1 MVASLVSTDTFR
13 VPSTSDKTGM
23 IKGRWPSLVSCVVL
37 ACACA
42 FQVSRPPGSPVAPAR
57 RHLVPI
63 DQATWQA
70 RAAFDS
76 AAWAGDTSRMAAVF
90 AEDAL
95 LISPSGDSIR
105 GRDAIMHYLAQL
117 VPEAVSADVS
127 FGREGALELCSGNA
141 RERLAYAAHINHA
154 NRSSDSVSGKLSVFW
169 KRDSTG
175 ALQVAWAAFSKREI
189 RRRLRRS
196 ECVSP
201 EDSTWG
207 VWRLAVSLVPVPAA
221 ATMGSQ
227 RSFERILRARG
238 WVDECPCGG
247 RFPSLTPLSSWTGRL
262 PPGLVGI
269 QYHWRRH
276 VVAEILGGRIPK
288 GSTMGAQYYSSRD
301 YAQTRLFYSGAF
313 VGALVSYEQW
323 GFQVGIGPAL
333 QLVNWR
339 LRDSVIPYSTGG
351 YPSFTEVSWSKQPI
365 GVIGDARYRRLVTRR
380 LFLEIRA
387 QVRRFRKVATPAT
400 PRFPPA
406 MVDQGSSFV
415 GVGFGVVY

>member
-1 MVASLVSTDTFR
+1 
-13 VPSTSDKTGM
+13 
-23 IKGRWPSLVSCVVL
+23 
-37 ACACA
+37 
-42 FQVSRPPGSPVAPAR
+42 
-57 RHLVPI
+57 
-63 DQATWQA
+63 
-70 RAAFDS
+70 
-76 AAWAGDTSRMAAVF
+76 MAAVF
-90 AEDAL
+90 ADDAL
-95 LISPSGDSIR
+95 LISPRGDSIR
-105 GRDAIMHYLAQL
+105 GRDAIVHYLVQL
-117 VPEAVSADVS
+117 VPEAISAGFS
-127 FGREGALELCSGNA
+127 FGRDGALQLCQGGA
-141 RERLAYAAHINHA
+141 RERLSYAAHIDNA
-154 NRSSDSVSGKLSVFW
+154 NGTRDAVSGNLSVLW
-169 KRDSTG
+169 KRDPAG
-175 ALQVAWAAFSKREI
+175 ALKVAWAAFSKREI

-196 ECVSP
+196 ECLSP

-207 VWRLAVSLVPVPAA
+207 AWRLAVSLFPVPAA

-227 RSFERILRARG
+227 RSFESILRARG
-238 WVDECPCGG
+238 WVDECLCGG
-247 RFPSLTPLSSWTGRL
+247 VFPSLTPVSSWTGRL

-269 QYHWRRH
+269 QYHWRPH

-333 QLVNWR
+333 QLANWR

-351 YPSFTEVSWSKQPI
+351 YPGFTDVGWSTQPI
-365 GVIGDARYRRLVTRR
+365 GVIGDAKYHRLVASR